1 MRITKNSS
9 ENCTRIKVTEESI
22 AIKTEPGLKYLHTKS
37 HIVPNSGSS
46 KEIVSDLLLFV

>member
-9 ENCTRIKVTEESI
+9 KNCIRIEVTEESI
-22 AIKTEPGLKYLHTKS
+22 AIKTEPGFNYLHTKS

-46 KEIVSDLLLFV
+46 KKIVNDLLLFV